1 MLSSELDYHLPP
13 ELIAQEPA
21 SPRDHSR
28 LMHVRRASGEIVHHR
43 FYDLPQLLRQDDLLV
58 FNDTR
63 VLRARLRGFKVNDTN
78 TAVDQRSARHRGA
91 RVEALLLREL
101 APNRWEAMLKP
112 SARLRPG
119 TPLQLISPDESLQVE
134 AHAVERTP
142 SGWIVQF
149 SGSDIRHALP
159 LLGEVPLPPYISA
172 PLRDESR
179 YQTIYARDERSD
191 AEQGGSL
198 ESAAAPTAG
207 LHFTPQLLD
216 VLLAKGIRTAF
227 VTLGIGIGTFR
238 PIKSDTLEEHA
249 MHEEEFE
256 ISASTA
262 QLIREQKQR
271 GGRVVAVGTT
281 TTRVLEAASD
291 EAAGVQAGA
300 GRTSIFI
307 RPGYRFRTVDAL
319 LTNFHLPRSTLLA
332 MIAAFVENGDIDDFG
347 RNGAFTDESG
357 ATMGTTLS
365 GLQKVRYAYSEAITH
380 RYRFFSFGDAMLI
393 D

>member
-1 MLSSELDYHLPP
+1 MLSSELDYDLPP
-13 ELIAQEPA
+13 ELIAQAPA

-28 LMHVRRASGEIVHHR
+28 LMRLHRTTGEIEHHR
-43 FYDLPQLLRQDDLLV
+43 FYELPQLLRPDDLLV

-63 VLRARLRGFKVNDTN
+63 VLKARLRGFKLLDERATV
-78 TAVDQRSARHRGA
+78 QRGA

-101 APNRWEAMLKP
+101 SPNSWEALLKP

-119 TPLQLISPDESLQVE
+119 TRLHLLSPDEALQVE
-134 AHAVERTP
+134 AQVVERTE
-142 SGWIVQF
+142 SGWIIEF
-149 SGSDIRHALP
+149 GGSDIRHVLP
-159 LLGEVPLPPYISA
+159 QLGTVPLPPYISA
-172 PLRDESR
+172 PLHDESR
-179 YQTIYARDERSD
+179 YQTIYARNKPDD
-191 AEQGGSL
+191 AKPGRSL

-216 VLLAKGIRTAF
+216 VLQARGISTAF

-238 PIKSDTLEEHA
+238 PIKSETLEEHA

-281 TTRVLEAASD
+281 TTRVLEAAAD
-291 EAAGVQAGA
+291 GTGGVQSGSN
-300 GRTSIFI
+300 RTSIFM

-332 MIAAFVENGDIDDFG
+332 MIAAFAENGDAENFG
-347 RNGAFTDESG
+347 RNRASTPDTS
-357 ATMGTTLS
+357 TTVGTTLS
-365 GLQKVRYAYSEAITH
+365 GLQKVRYAYSEAVAQ

>member
-1 MLSSELDYHLPP
+1 MLSSELDYDLPP
-13 ELIAQEPA
+13 ELIAQEPV

-28 LMHVRRASGEIVHHR
+28 LMHLRRASGEIAHHH
-43 FYDLPQLLRQDDLLV
+43 FYNLPQLLRTDDLLV

-63 VLRARLRGFKVNDTN
+63 VIKARLRGFKVIDHNN
-78 TAVDQRSARHRGA
+78 VGHRGG

-119 TPLQLISPDESLQVE
+119 TSLCLLSPDESLQVE
-134 AHAVERTP
+134 AQVVERTP

-149 SGSDIRHALP
+149 QGGDIRHVLP
-159 LLGEVPLPPYISA
+159 LLGEVPLQPYISA
-172 PLRDESR
+172 PLHDESR
-179 YQTIYARDERSD
+179 YQTIYARDHSRD
-191 AEQGGSL
+191 ADGSGSL

-216 VLLAKGIRTAF
+216 LLQARGIRTAF

-238 PIKSDTLEEHA
+238 PIKSETLEEHT

-281 TTRVLEAASD
+281 TTRVLEAASN
-291 EAAGVQAGA
+291 EAGGVQDGA
-300 GRTSIFI
+300 GRTSIFM
-307 RPGYRFRTVDAL
+307 RPGYSFRTVDAL

-332 MIAAFVENGDIDDFG
+332 MIAAFAENDDIANFG
-347 RNGAFTDESG
+347 QNRALTDKSST
-357 ATMGTTLS
+357 AVGTTLS
-365 GLQKVRYAYSEAITH
+365 GLQKVRYAYNEAVAQ